1 MPVAILRGMNS
12 IELNLLGIC
21 NSCHSIV
28 SCNDDY
34 QSLNETDVNCA
45 ACAIN
50 TQPESTIMHRPS
62 SFNFVHQLIAVV
74 GLVTALLAIQ
84 SARNETE
91 NQAMAATIG
100 VRK

>member
-1 MPVAILRGMNS
+1 
-12 IELNLLGIC
+12 
-21 NSCHSIV
+21 
-28 SCNDDY
+28 
-34 QSLNETDVNCA
+34 
-45 ACAIN
+45 
-50 TQPESTIMHRPS
+50 MHRPS